1 MDIQDQVQ
9 NQIKHTLGQPES
21 LEQIRLLLK
30 DDDVPSRIALTG
42 ELCELFG
49 FMDFRGRRQLATCL
63 KALRDLEQ
71 EGHFALPPPNFVRHT
86 KPMPRRL
93 PEAVP
98 APLEVP
104 TAAGEVRGLALVL
117 VETVPQIRIWNEL
130 MVREHP
136 QGAGPLVGRQLR
148 YLIASDH
155 GWLGGLG
162 FASAALTLADRDRWI
177 GWDDVTRRNHLQRV
191 VGMSRFLIRP
201 MVHCKNLASQIL
213 GMTLRRLRVD
223 FEQRYELE
231 PLLVESFV
239 DAEAFAGTCYQA
251 ANWVKV
257 GRTQGRG
264 RQDRQWAR
272 PATVKE
278 IYVYPLRPDFRRLIG
293 VAEPEGL
300 APLETTEGLDG
311 PAWADH
317 EFSGAPLGD
326 KRLSERLVAS
336 ARALAEQP
344 GVSFSGLEKE
354 NWSAVKGY
362 YRMIDQPNDSEVTLE
377 AILAPHQQRTVQR
390 MMGHPTVLCIQDGS
404 DLNYSDL
411 EDCEGLGPMGS
422 NQRVSYDG
430 LHLHSMLAVTAT
442 GLPLGVLDAKCY
454 AQEPKAQDDTRYSTA
469 IPIEE
474 KRTFNWLLGVRK
486 CIELAPQLPDTHLVC
501 VMDREADI
509 FELFDEQRLKR
520 RVDLLVRAK
529 HDRRLGEGR
538 NLFET
543 IRQSP
548 ERARLKIQI
557 PRHSARRKKGDRKAT
572 DRMPQ
577 READVGLHYQS
588 IDLRPPDYMR
598 KKDPV
603 RLWVVHVREEQ
614 PPEGIKPL
622 EWLLLTTQEVATTED
637 AKACLGW
644 YALRWR
650 IEDWHRVLKT
660 GCRVEE
666 LAHKTAERL
675 KRAVAINLVIAWRI
689 MLMTLLGRESP
700 ELPAEILFADFEI
713 RVLKAIALQRRLAAP
728 TNLGTAVQLVARLG
742 GYLARKK
749 DPPPGHEIMWRGFSI
764 LQIMTQGFAL
774 GAGG

>member
-9 NQIKHTLGQPES
+9 NQIKHTLGQPTN
-21 LEQIRLLLK
+21 LEQIRHLLK
-30 DDDVPSRIALTG
+30 DEDAPSRTSLAG

-71 EGHFALPPPNFVRHT
+71 EGHIVLPPSSFVRHT
-86 KPMPRRL
+86 KPRPRRL

-104 TAAGEVRGLALVL
+104 GAAGEVRGLALVL

-130 MVREHP
+130 MLREHP
-136 QGAGPLVGRQLR
+136 QGAGPMVGRQLR

-213 GMTLRRLRVD
+213 GMTLRRLKVD
-223 FEQRYELE
+223 FECRYEFE

-239 DAEAFAGTCYQA
+239 DTEAFAGTCYQA

-257 GRTQGRG
+257 GKTQGRG

-272 PATVKE
+272 PTSVKE
-278 IYVYPLRPDFRRLIG
+278 VYVYPLRPDFRRLIG
-293 VAEPEGL
+293 VAEPKGL
-300 APLETTEGLDG
+300 APLEATEGLEG

-317 EFSGAPLGD
+317 EFGGAPLGD
-326 KRLSERLVAS
+326 QRLSERLVAS

-354 NWSAVKGY
+354 NWAAVKGY
-362 YRMIDQPNDSEVTLE
+362 YRMIDQPNDSEVTVA

-390 MMGHPTVLCIQDGS
+390 MMGYPTVLCIQDGS
-404 DLNYSDL
+404 DLNYANL
-411 EDCEGLGPMGS
+411 EECEGLGPMGS
-422 NQRVSYDG
+422 NQQADFEG
-430 LHLHSMLAVTAT
+430 LHMHSMLAVTAT

-454 AQEPKAQDDTRYSTA
+454 AQEPKAQDEHRHRGD

-509 FELFDEQRLKR
+509 FELFDEQRLKCR
-520 RVDLLVRAK
+520 IDLLVRAK
-529 HDRRLGEGR
+529 HDRRLGEGQH
-538 NLFET
+538 LFET

-548 ERARLKIQI
+548 VRTQLKIRV
-557 PRHSARRKKGDRKAT
+557 PRHSARPKKGDRKAT
-572 DRMPQ
+572 ERMPQ
-577 READVGLHYQS
+577 REAEVSLHYQS
-588 IDLRPPDYMR
+588 FELKAPPYVR
-598 KKDPV
+598 GKEPV
-603 RLWVVHVREEQ
+603 RLWAVHVREEQ

-622 EWLLLTTQEVATTED
+622 EWLLLTTMAIATTED
-637 AKACLGW
+637 AEACLRW

-675 KRAVAINLVIAWRI
+675 QRAVAINLVIAWRI

-700 ELPAEILFADFEI
+700 ELPAEILFADYEI
-713 RVLKAIALQRRLAAP
+713 SVLKAIALQRRLIAP
-728 TNLGTAVQLVARLG
+728 TKLGAAVDLVARLG
-742 GYLARKK
+742 GYLARKN